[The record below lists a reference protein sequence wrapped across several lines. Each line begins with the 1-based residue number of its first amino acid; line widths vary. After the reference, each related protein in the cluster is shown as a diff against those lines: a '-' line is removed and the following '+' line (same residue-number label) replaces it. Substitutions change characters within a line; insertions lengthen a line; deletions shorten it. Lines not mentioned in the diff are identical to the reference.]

1 MNYKYDYDRNSFFIK
16 KDSNEIKKYYLKV
29 NLEYIEVSEEVFKVC
44 RRSYDKIRKDK
55 KSKAV
60 RSILNFEDI
69 DQAAFFVAFKKEED
83 LIHNIYI
90 NDLAQLAKQEIYNL
104 PKKYRDI
111 AICIFL
117 KDMTIKETSLY
128 LNIAN
133 TTVYDRKVKIQK
145 ILQKKL
151 KKTE

>member
-1 MNYKYDYDRNSFFIK
+1 MNYKYDYDRNSFFIIN
-16 KDSNEIKKYYLKV
+16 DSNGIRKYYLKV
-29 NLEYIEVSEEVFKVC
+29 KQEYVEVNEDVFKVC
-44 RRSYDKIRKDK
+44 IKSYDKIRKDEK
-55 KSKAV
+55 NKAV
-60 RSILNFEDI
+60 RLILNFEDI
-69 DQAAFFVAFKKEED
+69 DQAAFFQVDKKEDD

-90 NDLAQLAKQEIYNL
+90 NDLAQLAKREIYNL
-104 PKKYRDI
+104 PKKYRNI

-117 KDMTIKETSLY
+117 NDMTIKETSKHLK
-128 LNIAN
+128 IAN